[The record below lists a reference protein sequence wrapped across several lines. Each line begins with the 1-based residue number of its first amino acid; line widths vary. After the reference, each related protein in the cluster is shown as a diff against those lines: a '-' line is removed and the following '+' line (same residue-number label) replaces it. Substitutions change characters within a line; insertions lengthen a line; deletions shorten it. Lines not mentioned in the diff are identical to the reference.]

1 MSEVIRE
8 SDTFFGLVARALETA
23 ADAGRISEK
32 KIVSALGVPKPTAA
46 KIMCAL
52 ALIGALGEK
61 HGGKYAY
68 AGEADATADV
78 RKRAEEFPQDYLPM
92 VEEDK
97 AFKAIGAEGYMTGTL
112 LPAVRICVLYGS
124 VSVIFLQRKMSV
136 GYERAHEI
144 FDIIAACGFLGEEDE
159 INPGRRK
166 VNIGYS
172 DYDRLFAALGGGK

>member
-1 MSEVIRE
+1 
-8 SDTFFGLVARALETA
+8 
-23 ADAGRISEK
+23 
-32 KIVSALGVPKPTAA
+32 
-46 KIMCAL
+46 
-52 ALIGALGEK
+52 
-61 HGGKYAY
+61 
-68 AGEADATADV
+68 
-78 RKRAEEFPQDYLPM
+78 M

-166 VNIGYS
+166 VNIGYA
-172 DYDRLFAALGGGK
+172 DYDRLFAAFGGGK

>member
-8 SDTFFGLVARALETA
+8 SDTFFGLIARALETA
-23 ADAGRISEK
+23 SDAGRISEK
-32 KIVSALGVPKPTAA
+32 KIVSALGVRKPTAA

-61 HGGKYAY
+61 HGGKYVY
-68 AGEADATADV
+68 AGTADAAVDV

-97 AFKAIGAEGYMTGTL
+97 AFKQVGAEGYMTGTL

-166 VNIGYS
+166 VKIGYS
-172 DYDRLFAALGGGK
+172 DYDRLFAELGGAK